1 MVKFR
6 EIAPV
11 RMAMNAMRIAAF
23 ALCCAGAFSA
33 EGAVAD
39 LFEDHVVFTV
49 NGSGT
54 EALTGFP
61 LLVRVSEAELPG
73 FTYARSSA
81 DALAFTDAGGNALDY
96 DVDTWNE
103 SGESIVWVR
112 VPSIPAGG
120 TTVTMHWAL
129 KSGETAPAND
139 STKVWADYAG
149 VWHFNE
155 TITSAN
161 AATTASADAS
171 GHGYDAVP
179 KLYANNASYGDL
191 SQTVSTNGLF
201 GLGRV
206 NADIDT
212 SGQNRNYQALHVESA
227 TGLNLKSEFTISG
240 WVRMSKYITT
250 NDSNKKARIFSRKQN
265 YNDATGWQVTISATG
280 SNYARVIAGTKD
292 MDGSEIEGQIAA
304 DSIDGL
310 DDYTFIAAVY
320 SNTTVTVFGNG
331 EYETSGTVAAAATD
345 NGKKIAFGGD
355 VGLGGRSFW
364 GSFDEIRICTN
375 ALATARLA
383 AEYAN
388 ARQTGYRTASV
399 ESGSFLVPDIVV
411 TNETVGVDYWVDAPS
426 LSLSKWSYGAIV
438 AAELE
443 IFSGSLKSGSSGRVY
458 KARRLDTGDE
468 TAISSAD
475 DLVSLPPADYRLIA
489 TGEGSSVEATFDFSV
504 FCNLNDNFDDKVT
517 FTLNGVGA
525 APIENFPMLV
535 RVSEELLPGFK
546 YARASSGGKPVIA
559 FGDADGANL
568 HYDVDTWNEGGE
580 SLIWVNVPVATNGA
594 SVTMYWALKSAGVA
608 PGNSSAKVW
617 ADYVG
622 VWHMDDAS
630 DASSNSALGEFHDG
644 AVQRDDGM
652 FGGTWGRTVTGV
664 QGPIA
669 AMPRS
674 DAMDALT
681 DDAFTV
687 SGWVRLNSA
696 TGNNYPYLFSRKD
709 VNATEAWGVQ
719 IDGNGN
725 NSSTRFWVDGTS
737 RTALAYSATYR
748 ANEWVHVAYVY
759 GKDYVQMFFDGADLG
774 TKSVTVPTASGDLD
788 FYIGGARADDNGS
801 PGGRTNTLNGDM
813 DEVRLYKGAFSA
825 QRAAAEYANAVFADY
840 KSAVEGDGTS
850 FLVPSLVTTNS
861 VQVDYW
867 VAQPSLAKTLWIAGS
882 VSGGDLALDF
892 GMLRSGGS
900 VACKAVNTDTG
911 TETAVATGD
920 DVAAL
925 PAGSY
930 RLVCDSAD
938 TDVAAAEL
946 QFAVQDNLDNVFAD
960 HVTLTLNEV
969 GTTPVANYALLVRV
983 SEAQLPGFSYA
994 RAVGN
999 IAFAGEDG
1007 LALPYDIDTWK
1018 ADGESLIWVNVPVA
1032 TNGTKV
1038 TFYWAQK
1045 DGAVAPENDP
1055 AAVWADY
1062 AGVWHFNETITRG
1075 VAATTASKD
1084 SSGKGHDA
1092 VPTTT
1097 NGGDL
1102 SEMVSTNA
1110 VFGLGR
1116 LNGTTSAVDADGA
1129 NRLVVAHDD
1138 ALNFNGEFTFSGWVK
1153 FLNYSGEP
1161 RIVSKAAVA
1170 GNPSDGFQIT
1180 LHQTYRNAI
1189 RVSSN
1194 GGGQVLSNNFVFNS
1208 DNPKNNSHYTYISVV
1223 YSQGKVSVYGFDD
1236 GTVRKYENMAVASV
1250 TNNTN
1255 NLAFGGGP
1263 GGNQRSMWGGYDEF
1277 RIRYGA
1283 TSLTTLE
1290 AEYNNAQFTD
1300 YKSAVEGAGGGFLV
1314 PGVVTKDGVEIDY
1327 WMSKPSL
1334 SPLTWEEGDAP
1345 TITFTPG
1352 KLRSGATITN
1362 WCVNAVNF
1370 EVVTNEISQ
1379 AALAALKPGSYCIYS
1394 ESMGSASCERVETYF
1409 TVAAAVGVDTV
1420 GDTAG
1425 GRILLL
1431 NNDCKVSGDRRNPE
1445 ISHQGYADNRTTD
1458 STYWQHLDVD
1468 SISAFNLRNG
1478 TSSILWAQGDIK
1490 LWHLNECRHGNTFPR
1505 NNDTVQLST
1514 LLEQNF
1520 LPWSTTSLRSSSY
1533 NSNLAMRRRDV
1544 GQILMR
1550 DTKEATVYSPCY
1562 TNGIGT
1568 IYFDAVNGW
1577 NDNIYSYTGIGS
1589 EVNPNAYQLVVEMAT
1604 ATLDGLEPTDAN
1616 CWTFTDVTNELGE
1629 VISVTTNWYGNLDD
1643 TCWAACTVYP
1653 VRVCGETLT
1662 ADAPTEVLSLDIAQ
1676 GGSMTNYYRVYV
1688 PVDLISP
1695 VRFRI
1700 RRVSVDTSQIEEQD
1714 NRVTS
1719 FILLDNIIVSE
1730 PRSRVELK
1738 PAGWYDRSKSGKGI
1752 LGQECAFSSPF
1763 PMVGESVYACAV
1775 PEYTFATA
1783 TPPEE
1788 TNLVASARMHW
1799 RWRYLNQKIDDGWSV
1814 VALDTANG
1822 FVSPL
1827 PVALPV
1833 DEGDVEFWFDAD
1845 LQIPYY
1851 KYVDYSGQDLEDEFA
1866 AVYTERQAA
1875 MTNRAAAAEGYYPTC
1890 GTDWFVRLREA
1901 PSDTEIWRLW
1911 LKNADGS
1918 AYDADGNGSS
1928 YVDFTLS
1935 GTGNWRAFARTP
1947 SSVEEGL
1954 LYRVE
1959 QLNPQSKDAYAFG
1972 FSTNYWVGTT
1982 DLEDT
1987 ARNTTLAAAADETGW
2002 SKTYCPGTTGY
2013 LMFVLEEKDA
2023 APTIAVTCADYQN
2036 FNGWNDANRN
2046 AIMFVGTSA
2055 ENGDK
2060 TGVSPSMRLYGDN
2073 FSSWTP
2079 CSATNAY
2086 WAESFIGQI
2095 GGTGSTGYKGY
2106 EPFESART
2114 PNGWQAGAG
2123 MWVHEKFRNTGMAYQ
2138 MLGRGQGYLNFANT
2152 AIQPRGIESISFKT
2166 RLAQSLTV
2174 DDLYLSDVAPA
2185 DSPWYGSNRALTNYT
2200 FVVQA
2205 AMSDVN
2211 TTSVSMWEP
2220 GFDGS
2225 GQISVFGGYR
2235 PGRGGYELR
2244 LTRIQ
2249 DKRYEATLYRWD
2261 GATVKSLVSTPGSH
2275 NYGSLPFTKFKGNYP
2290 TLFMGV
2296 QYQTDGSCKVTAGF
2310 TFGDQ
2315 NDTSTTEGNTGHSA
2329 VGNLPGSG
2337 RMVKMCYW
2345 DPNPPSKSWGTF
2357 GIASVNCPAEFA
2369 SPRIY
2374 SAAVPFPG
2382 WAASGTDAVTKG
2394 GTAKYGGWGST
2405 KGTLAFSSN
2414 TAFGFSGGK
2423 WTSLSSGIDDDWT
2436 AENSNFTIGT
2446 DANKLLHAN
2455 APSQSLLVQTWS
2467 SDLQDWQ
2474 TLTNMT
2480 ISSFTLSDTITV
2492 PIYSKNEAPLRL
2504 KHGGAV
2510 SDDTCTDITV
2520 DDVEVRQ
2527 WRGDDYDSVNQRNF
2541 RDTGYGSPTNFVFTS
2556 TWVHGEGSAELSAK
2570 RAETNAVSS
2579 IRSPL
2584 FDGLDGRGIGLGMF
2598 SFSYT
2603 NADSRAKILLQVAT
2617 NANVGVT
2624 TLASYTKYLADDSR
2638 WTTVTNF
2645 DFSVLDDAKRE
2656 GGVMTH
2662 YMGLH
2667 GQKGIFRI
2675 VVDPETVAAAELS
2688 GDADYGRVFVTEVLC
2703 RDEPVLDTA
2712 SWWGWNMRTGT
2723 GLYDTGDLK
2732 LAYLADYP
2740 DSGSARAG
2748 MSGALNN
2755 SVSDDIDESDFASYR
2770 QHQPFIQTPTFTNG
2784 TEVGQFF
2791 FKARRYDTVLGA
2803 TARVSVFGANPLSR
2817 STDVSDDGAWTY
2829 VTHFDVTNSQYQTY
2843 SFKAK
2848 PGQSFEV
2855 LRFVVVGMDSVA
2867 QKHGRTTDPA
2877 YKGLD
2882 RIVRV
2887 ALDELVVTEALRPK
2901 MAFRNVFAFRNDPK
2915 VPETDFLS
2923 RSFINGYGDM
2933 TKQPLAGES
2942 WGVQAEVYA
2951 AQLPDEID
2959 FERGVKVTLYWYDG
2973 EYTPWGFSNWEAY
2986 GTPVDLAECTD
2997 KELVFRSCFAEGC
3010 DVESVLPEQKG
3021 GAIVQYMLKAEYYT
3035 FDSEEPM
3042 AAYLTASEWKKPD
3055 WYRGVDFNRD
3065 FAASKSFAAYC
3076 LFDTVAPGWAW
3087 INEANV
3093 FGGYNSSYGNLDEN
3107 RQYIEVAMPVEA
3119 DLKNWRLEMISNTG
3133 ITNTVCTFGPD
3144 NDAASTKSVNAA
3156 SNCVFLVVSSPESKA
3171 NLEAMT
3177 VDVGGVP
3184 TPVTVDGTW
3193 SFKNADYW
3201 AFDKDGTLGYYY
3213 PVGARLVRPSGVI
3226 EHEIVFEGTNI
3237 YADISAELAREY
3249 SAAEFAKQLNATDPD
3264 GGWVAVGSDSMD
3276 DGLSPASTDKS
3287 LGETGRSAAET
3298 TLWLNSMRRTP
3309 GFINQYQVIDSDHP
3323 TPNGTSYLV
3332 YASIAPSAGHMT
3344 QTLADKT
3351 NTTEMIT
3358 AVVQKG
3364 FGREI
3369 VYNLENWYELDAVS
3383 VNGKNIDLPQDRS
3396 GKVSV
3401 MLGGASTSNNL
3412 TVVASSRVNEE
3423 LSGVW
3428 GLTPDNRYTP
3438 AVVSWLNGGSTLRG
3452 GFKHP
3457 EGPISPSQF
3466 VPLSRNPDAARPMTL
3481 TEMYW
3486 LDIDPTESNWWFVA
3500 GMIKPPSPVVVK
3512 PEYAADHD
3520 AENNVR
3526 MGVYMCLTNTAS
3538 GERFAP
3544 YVLRGVAPDE
3554 TSWQYAAGSF
3564 SSWTGASFKVTGI
3577 LANDMPY
3584 NIGWVPLRWFVF
3596 DSNSFTPAGSGEEF
3610 QSSIEILDP
3619 YSTASP
3625 GYVHGWSEW
3634 RGRANVFYSWT
3645 IEDGRNVYNIDTL
3658 CPTNW
3663 ISQ

>member
-39 LFEDHVVFTV
+39 LFEDHVEFTV

-81 DALAFTDAGGNALDY
+81 DALAFTDDGGNALDY

-103 SGESIVWVR
+103 GGESIVWVR

-139 STKVWADYAG
+139 STKVWSDYAG

-155 TITSAN
+155 TITSAD

-227 TGLNLKSEFTISG
+227 TGLNLKSEFTVSG

-331 EYETSGTVAAAATD
+331 EYATSGTVSAAATD

-525 APIENFPMLV
+525 AAIENFPMLV

-546 YARASSGGKPVIA
+546 YARASSGGSPVIA

-617 ADYVG
+617 ADYAG

-630 DASSNSALGEFHDG
+630 DASGNSALGEFHDG

-759 GKDYVQMFFDGADLG
+759 GKNYVQMFFDGADLG
-774 TKSVTVPTASGDLD
+774 AKSVTAPTVSGNLD

-825 QRAAAEYANAVFADY
+825 QRAAAEYANAVFTDY
-840 KSAVEGDGTS
+840 KSAVEGDSTS

-882 VSGGDLALDF
+882 VSGGDLVLDF

-900 VACKAVNTDTG
+900 VACKAVNIDTG
-911 TETAVATGD
+911 AETAVTTGD

-946 QFAVQDNLDNVFAD
+946 QFTVQDNLDNVFAD

-969 GTTPVANYALLVRV
+969 GTTPVANYTLLVRV
-983 SEAQLPGFSYA
+983 SESQLPGFSYA

-1045 DGAVAPENDP
+1045 GGTTAPENDS

-1062 AGVWHFNETITRG
+1062 AGVWHMDG
-1075 VAATTASKD
+1075 VSDAS
-1084 SSGKGHDA
+1084 G
-1092 VPTTT
+1092 
-1097 NGGDL
+1097 NG
-1102 SEMVSTNA
+1102 
-1110 VFGLGR
+1110 
-1116 LNGTTSAVDADGA
+1116 ADGKIGSTSSVSA
-1129 NRLVVAHDD
+1129 NGR
-1138 ALNFNGEFTFSGWVK
+1138 FG
-1153 FLNYSGEP
+1153 P
-1161 RIVSKAAVA
+1161 
-1170 GNPSDGFQIT
+1170 
-1180 LHQTYRNAI
+1180 AI
-1189 RVSSN
+1189 RSN
-1194 GGGQVLSNNFVFNS
+1194 GGGEPLLLTEASDVVDKLVEGNFTISFWTYFNS
-1208 DNPKNNSHYTYISVV
+1208 ATDGGSGYQNLFSRREDWNQAGYALCVQPRAPGATANIGIACGDAGYKYTNAITVNGLVRDGWMRNDVV
-1223 YSQGKVSVYGFDD
+1223 YSKSNNTFYWYVNGVLD
-1236 GTVRKYENMAVASV
+1236 GTHGYSRDITYAGHDFENGASGKLAIGGLVAEGSG
-1250 TNNTN
+1250 
-1255 NLAFGGGP
+1255 AS
-1263 GGNQRSMWGGYDEF
+1263 GNINGAMDEF
-1277 RIRYGA
+1277 RMKAGGVDVSRIV
-1283 TSLTTLE
+1283 
-1290 AEYNNAQFTD
+1290 AEYANAVFTD
-1300 YKSAVEGAGGGFLV
+1300 YKNAVEGAGGGFLV

-1334 SPLTWEEGDAP
+1334 SPVTWEEGLAQE
-1345 TITFTPG
+1345 ITFTPG
-1352 KLRSGATITN
+1352 KLRSGAAVTN

-1431 NNDCKVSGDRRNPE
+1431 NNDCKVSGDRNNPE
-1445 ISHQGYADNRTTD
+1445 ISHQGYADSVKTD
-1458 STYWQHLDVD
+1458 PTYWQHLDVD
-1468 SISAFNLRNG
+1468 SISVFNLRNG

-1490 LWHLNECRHGNTFPR
+1490 LWHLIECRHGNTFPR

-1514 LLEQNF
+1514 LPEQNF
-1520 LPWSTTSLRSSSY
+1520 LPWSTTSLRTTAR
-1533 NSNLAMRRRDV
+1533 NDARTMQRRAV

-1577 NDNIYSYTGIGS
+1577 NDNINSYTGIGS
-1589 EVNPNAYQLVVEMAT
+1589 EVNPNAYQMVVEMAT

-1643 TCWAACTVYP
+1643 TCWAACPVYP

-1662 ADAPTEVLSLDIAQ
+1662 ADAPTEILSLDIAQ
-1676 GGSMTNYYRVYV
+1676 GGSVTNYYRVYV
-1688 PVDLISP
+1688 PVELISP

-1700 RRVSVDTSQIEEQD
+1700 RRVSVDTAQSSASVSDED
-1714 NRVTS
+1714 VTS

-1730 PRSRVELK
+1730 PRSKVELK

-1763 PMVGESVYACAV
+1763 PMVGESVYACAA

-1822 FVSPL
+1822 FVSPR
-1827 PVALPV
+1827 PVTLPV

-1918 AYDADGNGSS
+1918 AYDADGNGAG

-1959 QLNPQSKDAYAFG
+1959 QLNPQSKNAYNFE

-2046 AIMFVGTSA
+2046 SIMFVGTSA

-2086 WAESFIGQI
+2086 WVESFIGQI

-2106 EPFESART
+2106 DPFESART

-2249 DKRYEATLYRWD
+2249 EKRYEAALYRWD
-2261 GATVKSLVSTPGSH
+2261 GATAKSLVSTQGSH
-2275 NYGSLPFTKFKGNYP
+2275 NYGSHPFTKFKGNYP

-2310 TFGDQ
+2310 TFGNQADSS
-2315 NDTSTTEGNTGHSA
+2315 TSEGNTGHSA
-2329 VGNLPGSG
+2329 VGYLPGSG
-2337 RMVKMCYW
+2337 NMVKICYW
-2345 DPNPPSKSWGTF
+2345 DANPPSKSWGTF

-2369 SPRIY
+2369 APRIY

-2394 GTAKYGGWGST
+2394 GTAKFGGWGT
-2405 KGTLAFSSN
+2405 AKGTQAFSSN
-2414 TAFGFSGGK
+2414 TAFGFGSA
-2423 WTSLSSGIDDDWT
+2423 TSKPLSSSVADDWT

-2467 SDLQDWQ
+2467 DSLQDWQ

-2645 DFSVLDDAKRE
+2645 DFSVLSDAKRE

-2867 QKHGRTTDPA
+2867 QKHGRITDPA

-2986 GTPVDLAECTD
+2986 GKPVDLAECTD

-3133 ITNTVCTFGPD
+3133 ITNTICTFGPN

-3156 SNCVFLVVSSPESKA
+3156 SNCVFLVVASPESKA

-3201 AFDKDGTLGYYY
+3201 VFDKDGTLGYYY

-3264 GGWVAVGSDSMD
+3264 GGWVAVGSDSLD

-3287 LGETGRSAAET
+3287 LGETGRSAADT

-3369 VYNLENWYELDAVS
+3369 VYNLENWYELDSVS

-3401 MLGGASTSNNL
+3401 VLGGASTSNNL

-3452 GFKHP
+3452 EFKHP

-3512 PEYAADHD
+3512 PEYDADHD

-3596 DSNSFTPAGSGEEF
+3596 DRNSFTPAGSGEEF